1 VLRYDHP
8 IRVHFKTWCDRSS
21 VSGKQRVFGSGS
33 SVSALRLSASDT
45 QVGVSECPIS
55 GKMILQAVD
64 RRSGEREV
72 SKVLLVRDWMTGKLV
87 TLSPEASVAEALI
100 LCRERRI
107 RHIPILEEGHLVGIV
122 TDRDLRDASPA
133 LGDPERASALQKIR
147 VRDVMTREVI
157 TADPEDSI
165 ENVAQEMY
173 EHKIQ
178 SLPVVTEGPVV
189 DEGSAVAED
198 ELLGIV
204 TSSDVMRALVM
215 LVGLPEPGCRIEV
228 QAANKAGVLSEVAG
242 KIQDLEVDIVSVL
255 SDPDRRSGNRTL
267 IFQLVTADPSSV
279 IESLKTGGYKVSWM
293 A

>member
-1 VLRYDHP
+1 MLRYDHP
-8 IRVHFKTWCDRSS
+8 FRVHFKTWCDRCS

-33 SVSALRLSASDT
+33 SISALRLSASDT

-55 GKMILQAVD
+55 GKIILQAGTAC
-64 RRSGEREV
+64 SGEREV
-72 SKVLLVRDWMTGKLV
+72 SKVLLVRDWMTGELV

-173 EHKIQ
+173 EYKIQ